1 MSDLIPSPNV
11 VIVFVFVDTLSNIWA
26 LFLNGDQNIQSSVI
40 KTWIWPSAIKS
51 NLSFIYN
58 LTFENLLK

>member
-40 KTWIWPSAIKS
+40 KTWIWPSEITS
-51 NLSFIYN
+51 NLSFIYD

>member
-40 KTWIWPSAIKS
+40 KTWIWPSAITS
-51 NLSFIYN
+51 NLSLIYD